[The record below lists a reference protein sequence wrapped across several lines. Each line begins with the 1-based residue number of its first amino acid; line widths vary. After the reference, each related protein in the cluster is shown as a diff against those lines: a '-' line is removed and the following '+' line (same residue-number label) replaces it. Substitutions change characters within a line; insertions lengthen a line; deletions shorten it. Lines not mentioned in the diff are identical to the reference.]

1 MLQTRKTIFVKTAL
15 VIGLSAYIGLAGKA
29 WALEISLP
37 SSIHDVLT
45 SEQIETVKADSALQ
59 AIRNGMRGQVITE
72 QVARKPASKV
82 VMSGILGDVIGN
94 AVGRRSQN
102 KTGVARMGAEAEPT
116 IPDEMPVKIAPP
128 RLE

>member
-1 MLQTRKTIFVKTAL
+1 MQTRKTIFVKTAL
-15 VIGLSAYIGLAGKA
+15 VIGLSAYIGSADNA

-45 SEQIETVKADSALQ
+45 SKQIETVKADPALQ

-72 QVARKPASKV
+72 QVARKPASKM
-82 VMSGILGDVIGN
+82 VMSGVLGDVIGN
-94 AVGRRSQN
+94 AVDRRSQ
-102 KTGVARMGAEAEPT
+102 AEAGAAEMAAASEPT
-116 IPDEMPVKIAPP
+116 PPDEMPVKIAPP

>member
-1 MLQTRKTIFVKTAL
+1 MLQTRKIIFVKTAL
-15 VIGLSAYIGLAGKA
+15 VIGLFAYIGLIDNA

-59 AIRNGMRGQVITE
+59 TIRNGMRGQVITE
-72 QVARKPASKV
+72 QVTRRPASKM
-82 VMSGILGDVIGN
+82 VMSGVIGDVIG
-94 AVGRRSQN
+94 SQIN
-102 KTGVARMGAEAEPT
+102 KRFQNETGASRMGAELEP
-116 IPDEMPVKIAPP
+116 ISPDEMPVKIVPP